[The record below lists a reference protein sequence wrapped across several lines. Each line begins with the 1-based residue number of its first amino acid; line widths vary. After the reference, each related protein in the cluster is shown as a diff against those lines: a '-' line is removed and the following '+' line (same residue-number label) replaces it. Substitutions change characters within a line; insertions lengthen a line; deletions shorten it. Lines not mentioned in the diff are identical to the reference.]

1 MVIKIAEK
9 IIEIHNQY
17 KYIEEYC
24 KSYILSEFTGIPDI
38 CITVEPENIA
48 YERERSEL
56 ENKEGVAKSGK
67 FCNEYLETLA
77 VYRKI
82 AEALLG
88 SNIILFH
95 GSVVAVDGYGYL
107 FAAKS
112 GTGKSTHT
120 RLWKELFGSRA
131 VMVND
136 DKPLLKITEDR
147 IIAYGTPW
155 DGKHR
160 LSANIDVPLKGL
172 CILRRG
178 NENLIHKIAPRE
190 AYPELLQQS
199 YRPNDITGMTRC
211 LKLVELLS
219 KRVPLYELYC
229 NMNIEAAEIAYRA
242 MKN

>member
-1 MVIKIAEK
+1 
-9 IIEIHNQY
+9 
-17 KYIEEYC
+17 
-24 KSYILSEFTGIPDI
+24 
-38 CITVEPENIA
+38 
-48 YERERSEL
+48 
-56 ENKEGVAKSGK
+56 
-67 FCNEYLETLA
+67 
-77 VYRKI
+77 
-82 AEALLG
+82 
-88 SNIILFH
+88 
-95 GSVVAVDGYGYL
+95 
-107 FAAKS
+107 
-112 GTGKSTHT
+112 
-120 RLWKELFGSRA
+120 
-131 VMVND
+131 MVND

-178 NENLIHKIAPRE
+178 NENLIHKITPRE